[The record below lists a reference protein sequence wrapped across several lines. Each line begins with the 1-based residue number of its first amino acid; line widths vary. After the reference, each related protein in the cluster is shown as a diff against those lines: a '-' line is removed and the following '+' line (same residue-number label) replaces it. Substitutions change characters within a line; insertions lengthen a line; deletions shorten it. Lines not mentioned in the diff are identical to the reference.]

1 MRKQNKERLLEQR
14 IRELEKEVL
23 SAIEIKRNTKPFH
36 IRSVRKL
43 SKGEVTPIVLL
54 SDFHYEEEVKKQT
67 VNGMNEYN
75 LDIARQRVISVF
87 KNTLRL
93 IEKERHESKMDGIV
107 LALLGDF
114 ISGAIHE
121 PLLPLCKLQPM
132 QAILEV
138 QELLIGGIEMLRRET
153 KLPIYIPCV
162 VGNHSRTTKKVWI
175 ATEQGFSLEYLMYK
189 NMENYF
195 KRDPNVHFVVSESQ
209 HCYIKVYDRSLRFLH
224 GTQFLYNG
232 GVGGFTIPVN
242 KKIKI
247 WNNAMPCYYTFAGH
261 LHQHF
266 DGNPNFLING
276 SLIGYNTFALSIGAE
291 FQKPCMS
298 MTMLSKKW
306 GKVGVSPIFTDI

>member
-1 MRKQNKERLLEQR
+1 MTTKNKEKFLEKR
-14 IRELEKEVL
+14 IKELEKEVVVAL
-23 SAIEIKRNTKPFH
+23 EIKRNTKPFY
-36 IRSVRKL
+36 IRSVKNT
-43 SKGEVTPIVLL
+43 SKGEVTPIILL

-75 LDIARQRVISVF
+75 LDIARKRVKSIFV
-87 KNTLRL
+87 NILRL
-93 IEKERHESKMDGIV
+93 VEKERHESKMDAIV

-121 PLLPLCKLQPM
+121 PLLPICQLQPM

-153 KLPIYIPCV
+153 KLPIYVPCT
-162 VGNHSRTTKKVWI
+162 VGNHSRTSKKVWI
-175 ATEQGFSLEYLMYK
+175 ATEQGFSLEYMMYK

-195 KRDPNVHFVVSESQ
+195 KRDPGVHFVVSESQ
-209 HCYIKVYDRSLRFLH
+209 HCYVKVYNFNLRFLH

-261 LHQHF
+261 LHQLF

-291 FQKPCMS
+291 FQRPCQA
-298 MTMLSKKW
+298 MTIISKKW
-306 GKVGVSPIFTDI
+306 GKAGVSPIFTDL